1 MGVNM
6 PARTVIFDSM
16 TKHDG
21 RERRTLLPA
30 EYIQMAGRAGR
41 RGLDKEG
48 VVLILSKHQIPN
60 EMEIKNMMTCQPK
73 KLESQFRL
81 TYAMVLSLLRKES
94 FSVEEVMSRSFKEAD
109 FQKNKSTVR
118 EKIKSIK
125 EKIRC
130 KYSNEI
136 EEYLQPLVKFYDF
149 ARDYLESW
157 NLIIVSAHSLVI

>member
-48 VVLILSKHQIPN
+48 VVIILSKNQIPN

-73 KLESQFRL
+73 QLESQFRL
-81 TYAMVLSLLRKES
+81 TYAMVLGLLRKES
-94 FSVEEVMSRSFKEAD
+94 FSVEEVMSRSFKEAHY
-109 FQKNKSTVR
+109 QKNKNNVR
-118 EKIKSIK
+118 QKIKSIK
-125 EKIRC
+125 EKIKS
-130 KYSNEI
+130 KYSNQI
-136 EEYLQPLVKFYDF
+136 DDCLSPLVKFYEL
-149 ARDYLESW
+149 ARDYLEMW
-157 NLIIVSAHSLVI
+157 HVAIVSSFTL